1 MSKHSL
7 RMKKGLIKLQAPATC
22 TYNADVA
29 ILYEGGMI
37 MKKRLSLFVAAILS
51 MTCITSCTTQNQQ
64 QKKEQPIQG
73 VESSITQMGN
83 IQSVKIISDTA
94 DIRSGVSNTSAVLQ
108 TVGRDTTLNVVS
120 QVSDWFAVKLPNNQL
135 GFVPRQQAKPIV
147 VDGNKPAAA
156 ADTSGNAPQATQ
168 GGTAGSTTPKTPS
181 AQTNS
186 TSPTSQEQQML
197 NLVNQ
202 ARSQNNA
209 PPLQMDMQVTNVA
222 RIKAQDMIDNKYFS
236 HYSPKYGSPFD
247 MLKSFGINYV
257 QAAENIAGNQ
267 TVQNAFNALMN
278 SPGHRKNILNPDYT
292 HIGIGIKSGGPYG
305 NMFSQMFVSKP
316 K

>member
-1 MSKHSL
+1 MSNNSL
-7 RMKKGLIKLQAPATC
+7 YMNKTSLLVNMPIYCLHWNPVQ
-22 TYNADVA
+22 
-29 ILYEGGMI
+29 GGMI
-37 MKKRLSLFVAAILS
+37 VKRKLSLFLAAALS
-51 MTCITSCTTQNQQ
+51 MTCITSCTPQQTQKQ

-83 IQSVKIISDTA
+83 IQNVKIISDTA
-94 DIRSGVSNTSAVLQ
+94 DIRSGVSNTSAILQ

-156 ADTSGNAPQATQ
+156 DTSGNAPQATQ

-186 TSPTSQEQQML
+186 AAPTSQEQQML

-278 SPGHRKNILNPDYT
+278 SPGHRKNILNPDFT